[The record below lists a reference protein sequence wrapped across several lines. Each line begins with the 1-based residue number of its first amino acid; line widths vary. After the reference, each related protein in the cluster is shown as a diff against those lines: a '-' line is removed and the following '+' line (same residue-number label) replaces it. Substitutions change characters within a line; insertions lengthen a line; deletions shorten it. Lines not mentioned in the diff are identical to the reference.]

1 MAKAMGKKEEQTER
15 WVSFRMGRELYAV
28 NVMCVREVLTLME
41 YAKVAGA
48 PDFVLGIV
56 NLRGNVVTVID
67 AHRRFNIPDEPV
79 TEDTRVVIIESD
91 KAVIGMLVDE
101 VRDVID
107 VPQSMIQPPP
117 QLQADQANQYIGG
130 LVHLNERIY
139 ILVDVPK
146 LLQDAQIQEEEETS

>member
-1 MAKAMGKKEEQTER
+1 MAQADGKTQDDTHR

-67 AHRRFNIPDEPV
+67 AHKRFNLPPEPV
-79 TEDTRVVIIESD
+79 TEETRVVIIESD
-91 KAVIGMLVDE
+91 KATIGMLVDE

-107 VPQSMIQPPP
+107 VPDSLIQPPP
-117 QLQADQANQYIGG
+117 QLQGDAANQYIGG
-130 LVHLNERIY
+130 LVHLNEQIY
-139 ILVDVPK
+139 ILVDVQK
-146 LLQDAQIQEEEETS
+146 LLQDAQVEEEAEA